1 MIQAKEAVLTWDW
14 GNFVADCGREMA
26 RVFAVSQ
33 ELKSIRIVA
42 AKGDQMR
49 SWLYLAWR
57 NQFEGTWNKTA
68 LTIKWPAGTQEV
80 LKRGRSYW
88 Q

>member
-33 ELKSIRIVA
+33 ELKPTRIVA
-42 AKGDQMR
+42 AKGGKCAAGYVWYGGI
-49 SWLYLAWR
+49 SSKGH
-57 NQFEGTWNKTA
+57 GTKPRLQLN
-68 LTIKWPAGTQEV
+68 GQREH
-80 LKRGRSYW
+80 KRF
-88 Q
+88 